1 MDVSSTASGL
11 FLRGLAREDVILP
24 NAVLPALN
32 TTRPLTETSRA
43 NLPSKLLP
51 TGVVELKELT
61 ALTVIV
67 VPAGSVVAFKDET
80 RTQAHATKITAMTF
94 LCFIRIVK
102 FGFNR
107 GFGKEA
113 RLLRSASLASAD

>member
-11 FLRGLAREDVILP
+11 FLRGLAREDVTLP

-67 VPAGSVVAFKDET
+67 VPAGSAAAIPDEAA
-80 RTQAHATKITAMTF
+80 TQEQRTKITAMTF
-94 LCFIRIVK
+94 VGFIRVV
-102 FGFNR
+102 N
-107 GFGKEA
+107 
-113 RLLRSASLASAD
+113 